1 MNSTDDIKD
10 YMIKSFSD
18 LFELV
23 KKRLNLTDIAI
34 RAFID
39 PIKPVKMDNDTA
51 ILFIENEWVKSQVM
65 DHFDELIK
73 AQFKEILGFDVKTKY
88 IVKEDYVP
96 EEENSVTPEEIVRAS
111 DPIPELDDDPY
122 AKTRLLETE
131 VNSNYKYTFDTFI
144 VGESNRLACAAS
156 KSIAQ
161 GKADFNPL
169 YIYSEPGL
177 GKTHLLY
184 AIKNEVEMRHP
195 EYNIVYVSA
204 ETFINEFVNSVK
216 NNTTDEFKNKY
227 RKAEMLLVDDVQ
239 FFSGKKESQNELFY
253 TFEELHRR
261 GKEIILTSD
270 RPPKEIN
277 DIENRLITRFEWGLL
292 ADIAAPEFET
302 RLAII
307 KRKAELMGLKIPNN
321 VMEYMA
327 DKLKN
332 NIRQIEGAIVKMNHI
347 VFITGAAPT
356 NVMAQN
362 IIKDVM
368 TEQQPVPVTVDHVI
382 TEVSHIFNVS
392 SEEIRSKSRNSQVS
406 TARQVAMYVIDQV
419 TDLSYSLIGNEF
431 GGRDH
436 STVVYAINKVKKVME
451 TDPAYRATVE
461 DLIKN
466 IKNL

>member
-1 MNSTDDIKD
+1 MSSFDDIKANE
-10 YMIKSFSD
+10 INSFKD
-18 LFELV
+18 IFELV
-23 KKRLNLTDIAI
+23 KNNLKISEIAKKT
-34 RAFID
+34 FID
-39 PIKPVKMDNDTA
+39 TIKPLKMEKNTVY
-51 ILFIENEWVKSQVM
+51 LFIINNYYKKVIVENY
-65 DHFDELIK
+65 DEK
-73 AQFKEILGFDVKTKY
+73 FKENFKEILGFDVN
-88 IVKEDYVP
+88 IRYVT
-96 EEENSVTPEEIVRAS
+96 NDDDSVPPEEIVRVS
-111 DPIPELDDDPY
+111 DPIPELDDDTY
-122 AKTRLLETE
+122 TKEELHKTEE
-131 VNSNYKYTFDTFI
+131 NSNYKYTFDTFI
-144 VGESNRLACAAS
+144 VGESNKLACAAC

-161 GKADFNPL
+161 GTAEFNPL

-184 AIKNEVEMRHP
+184 AIKNEVETRHP

-204 ETFINEFVNSVK
+204 ETFVNEFVNSVK
-216 NNTTDEFKNKY
+216 TNTTEEFKKKY
-227 RKAEMLLVDDVQ
+227 RSAEMLLVDDVQ
-239 FFSGKKESQNELFY
+239 FFSGKKESQNELFH

-292 ADIAAPEFET
+292 SDIEAPEFET

-307 KRKAELMGLKIPNN
+307 RRKAELMDLKIPNN

-332 NIRQIEGAIVKMNHI
+332 NIRQIEGAIVKMYHI
-347 VFITGAAPT
+347 VFLTGNTPT
-356 NVMAQN
+356 IIMAQN

-368 TEQQPVPVTVDHVI
+368 TEQQPIPVTVDHVI
-382 TEVSHIFNVS
+382 TDVSHIFNVS
-392 SEEIRSKSRNSQVS
+392 PEEMKSKNRNSQVS
-406 TARQVAMYVIDQV
+406 TARQVAMYVISKV
-419 TDLSYSLIGNEF
+419 TGLSYTSIGNEF

-436 STVVYAINKVKKVME
+436 STVVYAINKVKKVMQ

-466 IKNL
+466 ISNV

>member
-1 MNSTDDIKD
+1 MSPLDETKGNELN
-10 YMIKSFSD
+10 SFSD
-18 LFELV
+18 LFEIV
-23 KKRLNLTDIAI
+23 KQRLDITETARNL
-34 RAFID
+34 FID
-39 PIKPVKMDNDTA
+39 PIKPIKLDNNTA
-51 ILFIENEWVKSQVM
+51 ILLLANDWIKNIIKENY
-65 DHFDELIK
+65 DEI
-73 AQFKEILGFDVKTKY
+73 FKKHLKDILGFEVD
-88 IVKEDYVP
+88 IEYVT
-96 EEENSVTPEEIVRAS
+96 NDDHVVTPEEIVRVS

-122 AKTRLLETE
+122 AKTRLHETE
-131 VNSNYKYTFDTFI
+131 ENSNYKYTFDTFI
-144 VGESNRLACAAS
+144 VGESNRLACAAC

-161 GKADFNPL
+161 DKSDFNPL

-184 AIKNEVEMRHP
+184 AIKNEVETRHP
-195 EYNIVYVSA
+195 DYNIVYVSA
-204 ETFINEFVNSVK
+204 ETFVNEFVNSVK
-216 NNTTDEFKNKY
+216 TNTTEEFKKKY
-227 RKAEMLLVDDVQ
+227 RSAEMLLVDDVQ
-239 FFSGKKESQNELFY
+239 FFSGKKESQNELFH

-292 ADIAAPEFET
+292 TDIAAPEFET

-307 KRKAELMGLKIPNN
+307 KRKAELMDLKIPNN

-332 NIRQIEGAIVKMNHI
+332 NIRQIEGAIVKMYHI
-347 VFITGAAPT
+347 VFLTGSTPT
-356 NVMAQN
+356 IIMAQN

-382 TEVSHIFNVS
+382 TDVSHIFNVS
-392 SEEIRSKSRNSQVS
+392 PDEMRSKNRNSQVS
-406 TARQVAMYVIDQV
+406 TARQVAMYVISKV
-419 TDLSYSLIGNEF
+419 TDLSYTSIGKEF

-436 STVVYAINKVKKVME
+436 STVVYATNKVKKVMQ

-466 IKNL
+466 ISNV

>member
-1 MNSTDDIKD
+1 MSPFDETKGNELN
-10 YMIKSFSD
+10 SFSD
-18 LFELV
+18 LFEIV
-23 KKRLNLTDIAI
+23 KQRLDITETARNL
-34 RAFID
+34 FID
-39 PIKPVKMDNDTA
+39 PIKTIKLDNTTA
-51 ILFIENEWVKSQVM
+51 ILLLANDWIKNIIKENY
-65 DHFDELIK
+65 DEI
-73 AQFKEILGFDVKTKY
+73 FKKHLKDILGFEVD
-88 IVKEDYVP
+88 IEYVT
-96 EEENSVTPEEIVRAS
+96 SDDHVVTPEEIVRVS

-122 AKTRLLETE
+122 AKTRLHETE
-131 VNSNYKYTFDTFI
+131 ENSNYKYTFDTFI
-144 VGESNRLACAAS
+144 VGESNRLACAAC

-161 GKADFNPL
+161 DKSDFNPL

-184 AIKNEVEMRHP
+184 AIKNEVETRHP

-204 ETFINEFVNSVK
+204 ETFVNEFVNSVK
-216 NNTTDEFKNKY
+216 TNTTEEFKKKY
-227 RKAEMLLVDDVQ
+227 RSAEMLLVDDVQ
-239 FFSGKKESQNELFY
+239 FFSGKKESQNELFH

-292 ADIAAPEFET
+292 TDIAAPEFET

-307 KRKAELMGLKIPNN
+307 RRKAELMDLKIPNN

-332 NIRQIEGAIVKMNHI
+332 NIRQIEGAIVKMYHI
-347 VFITGAAPT
+347 VFLTGSTPT
-356 NVMAQN
+356 IIMAQN

-382 TEVSHIFNVS
+382 TDVSHIFNVS
-392 SEEIRSKSRNSQVS
+392 PDEMRSKNRNSQVS
-406 TARQVAMYVIDQV
+406 TARQVAMYVISKV
-419 TDLSYSLIGNEF
+419 TDLSYTSIGKEF

-436 STVVYAINKVKKVME
+436 STVVYATNKVKKVMQ

-466 IKNL
+466 ISNV

>member
-1 MNSTDDIKD
+1 MSPFDETKGNELN
-10 YMIKSFSD
+10 SFSD
-18 LFELV
+18 LFEIV
-23 KKRLNLTDIAI
+23 KQRLDITETARNL
-34 RAFID
+34 FID
-39 PIKPVKMDNDTA
+39 PIKPIKLDNNTA
-51 ILFIENEWVKSQVM
+51 ILLLANDWIKNIIKENYDQV
-65 DHFDELIK
+65 
-73 AQFKEILGFDVKTKY
+73 FKKHLKDILGFEVN
-88 IVKEDYVP
+88 IEYVT
-96 EEENSVTPEEIVRAS
+96 NDDHAVTPEEIVRVS

-122 AKTRLLETE
+122 AKMRLHETE
-131 VNSNYKYTFDTFI
+131 ENSNYKYTFDTFI
-144 VGESNRLACAAS
+144 VGESNRLACAAC

-161 GKADFNPL
+161 EKSDFNPL

-184 AIKNEVEMRHP
+184 AIKNEVETRHP
-195 EYNIVYVSA
+195 EYNIIYVSA
-204 ETFINEFVNSVK
+204 ETFVNEFVNSVK
-216 NNTTDEFKNKY
+216 TNTTEEFKKKY
-227 RKAEMLLVDDVQ
+227 RSAEMLLVDDVQ
-239 FFSGKKESQNELFY
+239 FFSGKKESQNELFH

-292 ADIAAPEFET
+292 TDIAAPEFET

-307 KRKAELMGLKIPNN
+307 KRKAELMDLKIPNN

-332 NIRQIEGAIVKMNHI
+332 NIRQIEGAIVKMYHI
-347 VFITGAAPT
+347 VFLTGSTPT
-356 NVMAQN
+356 IIMAQN

-382 TEVSHIFNVS
+382 TDVSHIFNVS
-392 SEEIRSKSRNSQVS
+392 PDEMRSKNRNSQVS
-406 TARQVAMYVIDQV
+406 TARQVAMYVISKV
-419 TDLSYSLIGNEF
+419 TYLSYTSIGKEF

-436 STVVYAINKVKKVME
+436 STVVYATNKVKKVMQ

-466 IKNL
+466 ISNV